1 VSDIPGA
8 GAKAPERPAAEILA
22 DIERERSELTSS
34 FESLRGDLDEALDAA
49 AQRAADVGRRA
60 RVIGP
65 VVGGLVVAAAV
76 ARLLFRRRSRRER

>member
-1 VSDIPGA
+1 MSDMPA
-8 GAKAPERPAAEILA
+8 TGAKAPERPAAEILA

-49 AQRAADVGRRA
+49 AGRAADVGRRA